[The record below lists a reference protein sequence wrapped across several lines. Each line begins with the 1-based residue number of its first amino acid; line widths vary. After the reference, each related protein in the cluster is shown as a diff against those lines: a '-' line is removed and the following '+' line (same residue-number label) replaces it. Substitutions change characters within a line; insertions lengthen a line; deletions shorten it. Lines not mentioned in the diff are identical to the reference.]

1 MNMEISHSYS
11 VAESE
16 LDPRS
21 FDTKPKAL
29 IYHRASELTIITET
43 HFLEL
48 ESAMGAWSLG
58 KKKDAS
64 YQERQALWLKRK

>member
-1 MNMEISHSYS
+1 MNMEFSHSYS

-43 HFLEL
+43 HFPEL
-48 ESAMGAWSLG
+48 VSEMGTWSLDN
-58 KKKDAS
+58 KKDAS
-64 YQERQALWLKRK
+64 YQERQVLWLKCK